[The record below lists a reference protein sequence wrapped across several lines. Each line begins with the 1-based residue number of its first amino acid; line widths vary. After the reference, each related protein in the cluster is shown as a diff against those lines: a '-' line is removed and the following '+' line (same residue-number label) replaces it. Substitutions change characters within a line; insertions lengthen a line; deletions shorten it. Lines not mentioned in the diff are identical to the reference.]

1 MTTDHHGNW
10 KDLPVMPLKRF
21 DRPIILGV
29 VGDSASGKTTLA
41 AGVARILGED
51 RVATICTDDYHSY
64 NRAERAEMGISALHP
79 NANYLDI
86 LEQHLALLRQGK
98 PILKPIYSHDNG
110 ELIRPQYIAPKP
122 YIIVE
127 GLLGYTTRAMRD
139 CYDVKIYLE
148 PDEDLRVEWKVQ
160 RDTTKR
166 GYSREEVLASLK
178 KREHDSATYIHTQRV
193 FADIAI
199 QFKRPDGQSAES
211 GARLDVR
218 HILRPTLPHPNLA
231 PLVDAGA
238 KNELSLDLARDRDGK
253 PVDVLGITG
262 SITDRRAKALEDL
275 LWDLIPEASHLR
287 ANVGEFTDANNMKVV
302 SHPLALTQLLI
313 AYHMVKAALGIHAI

>member
-1 MTTDHHGNW
+1 MDHHGIW

-51 RVATICTDDYHSY
+51 RVATICTDDYHRWS
-64 NRAERAEMGISALHP
+64 RVERAENGLSALDP
-79 NANYLDI
+79 RANYLDI
-86 LEQHLALLRQGK
+86 IEQHLSLLRQGK
-98 PILKPIYSHDNG
+98 PILKPVYCHDTG
-110 ELIRPQYIAPKP
+110 QLVRPEYVAPKP
-122 YIIVE
+122 YIVVE

-139 CYDVKIYLE
+139 CYDVKIFLE
-148 PDEDLRVEWKVQ
+148 PDEDLRVEWKIQ
-160 RDTTKR
+160 RDTAKR
-166 GYSREEVLASLK
+166 GYTREEVLASLK
-178 KREHDSATYIHTQRV
+178 KRETDSPEFIHPQRV
-193 FADIAI
+193 FADIVI
-199 QFKRPDGQSAES
+199 QFKRPDGKMGES

-238 KNELSLDLARDRDGK
+238 KNELSLDLARDHDGK
-253 PVDVLGITG
+253 PVDVLGIAG
-262 SITDRRAKALEDL
+262 SITDQRAKALENL

-287 ANVGEFTDANNMKVV
+287 ANVGEFTDANNEQVV

-313 AYHMVKAALGIHAI
+313 AYHMVKAALGVHAI